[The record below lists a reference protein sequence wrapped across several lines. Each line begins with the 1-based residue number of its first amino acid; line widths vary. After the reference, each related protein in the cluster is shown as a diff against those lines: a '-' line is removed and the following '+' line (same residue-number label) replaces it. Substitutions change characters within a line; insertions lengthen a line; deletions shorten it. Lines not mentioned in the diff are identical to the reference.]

1 MFFYSP
7 VIFFR
12 FYNKLTF
19 TLFNLQKQ
27 YLDKFLTNTT
37 FLNKYLYLND
47 VLWQEGFLIDFVQK
61 KTTDKF
67 IRKFLIHSMYLFNER
82 LLFDKIIR
90 VFSVT
95 IQDVTVHVTQFDT
108 NSVANVLFI
117 LLMLIAGLISLG
129 GGLIILSSVW
139 TTC

>member
-95 IQDVTVHVTQFDT
+95 IQDVTAHATQFDT
-108 NSVANVLFI
+108 NSVASVLFI
-117 LLMLIAGLISLG
+117 LLILIAGLISLG
-129 GGLIILSSVW
+129 GMLIILSSVW
-139 TTC
+139 TIC